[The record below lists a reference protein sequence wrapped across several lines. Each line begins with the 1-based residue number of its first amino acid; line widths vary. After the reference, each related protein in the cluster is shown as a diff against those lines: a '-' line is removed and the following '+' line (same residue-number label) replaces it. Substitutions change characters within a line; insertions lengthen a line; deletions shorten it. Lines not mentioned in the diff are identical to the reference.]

1 MHGTYNVSVSTHF
14 GGDKRGDW
22 IFPPTW
28 KLNFTR
34 PLIRIDYTYPPQSR
48 EAASTVPEPILTPKV
63 FEKI

>member
-34 PLIRIDYTYPPQSR
+34 PLIRIDYTSPPKTRQ
-48 EAASTVPEPILTPKV
+48 AALRVPESILTGKM
-63 FEKI
+63 FK

>member
-14 GGDKRGDW
+14 GGDKRGNW
-22 IFPPTW
+22 IFPPTG

-48 EAASTVPEPILTPKV
+48 KAASTVPEPILTPKV
-63 FEKI
+63 FKKI